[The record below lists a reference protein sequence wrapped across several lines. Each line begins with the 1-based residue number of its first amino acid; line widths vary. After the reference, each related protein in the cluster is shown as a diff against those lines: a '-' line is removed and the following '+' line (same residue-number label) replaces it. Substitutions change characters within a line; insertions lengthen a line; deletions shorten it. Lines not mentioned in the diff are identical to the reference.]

1 MTRRGL
7 QIRRHSE
14 IEREIK
20 HVRTATAAHLAC
32 IRSARPKVQYR
43 VLLGSHCPLR
53 SSVRACI
60 GPSEAERCTEQRN
73 TSGRETAALMEQ
85 SDGCSVRNGARKI
98 HTSRRGPR
106 SDGTNRALFFHASH
120 THTHT
125 HAAGRQRGGTRGGS
139 RAHEP
144 SRCERRRRFDRGP
157 TRGRV
162 GVGGTYD

>member
-60 GPSEAERCTEQRN
+60 GSSEAERCTEQRN

-85 SDGCSVRNGARKI
+85 SDGCSVRNGARKT

-120 THTHT
+120 THTHAAVEVVAYT
-125 HAAGRQRGGTRGGS
+125 HTTTTPLYNGRGGWQE
-139 RAHEP
+139 RA
-144 SRCERRRRFDRGP
+144 SLL
-157 TRGRV
+157 RV
-162 GVGGTYD
+162 RAAVKQQR

>member
-106 SDGTNRALFFHASH
+106 RDGTNRALFFHASH

-125 HAAGRQRGGTRGGS
+125 HAAVEVVAYTHTTTTPLYNGRGGWQE
-139 RAHEP
+139 RA
-144 SRCERRRRFDRGP
+144 SLL
-157 TRGRV
+157 RV
-162 GVGGTYD
+162 RAAVKQHR